1 MITIKDNYL
10 EDVDHIRNLALDC
23 TKWSFNTDPNSGAG
37 WRGIRS
43 WNFRQLLSDDLKY
56 LELIKLE
63 QDIFDYVWEERNL
76 NEWTY
81 PKYVVDFLANGAM
94 ICLLYTSD
102 AADE

>member
-1 MITIKDNYL
+1 M
-10 EDVDHIRNLALDC
+10 E
-23 TKWSFNTDPNSGAG
+23 
-37 WRGIRS
+37 RGIRS

-76 NEWTY
+76 SEWTY

-94 ICLLYTSD
+94 IEPVIT
-102 AADE
+102 